1 MMRTPS
7 GATFILGCVLLGVC
21 IVLSLEEER
30 TAHSRAEELA
40 YLPKGPYLRLA
51 SLGYRQIVADIIWL
65 QAVQHLG
72 APKDTSKGYRWT
84 YHAVDV
90 LTDLDPTFVPAY
102 QAAGT
107 ILGVWAGRIH
117 ESIAILRKGMRHN
130 PQVWQF
136 PFLIGYDF
144 FYELCDPSSA
154 ARYLQMAAVLPGAPD
169 YLPRLASR
177 MAVEAGDPDAALEF
191 LERFLRQTKEERLRE
206 TLAERIRHVAQERNL
221 RFLED
226 AVQKHRTLHGRLPA
240 RLEDLVM
247 KGIIEAVPPDPFG
260 GRYFLDPKGAVQ
272 NTAQRER
279 LRLHQHVGCQGKSRQ
294 DGGPTAGNVPP
305 SFAVG

>member
-1 MMRTPS
+1 MARTLS
-7 GATFILGCVLLGVC
+7 GVAFILGFVLLGIG
-21 IVLSLEEER
+21 IVLFLEEER
-30 TAHSRAEELA
+30 TDHSRAEELA

-72 APKDTSKGYRWT
+72 APKDTSEGYRWT

-90 LTDLDPTFVPAY
+90 LTDLDPMFVPAY

-107 ILGVWAGRIH
+107 ILGVWAGRTH

-130 PQVWQF
+130 PDVWQF

-154 ARYLQMAAVLPGAPD
+154 AQYLQMAALLPGAPD

-177 MAVEAGDPDAALEF
+177 MAVEAGDPEAALEF

-206 TLAERIRHVAQERNL
+206 TLVERIRVVVQERNL
-221 RFLED
+221 RLLEE
-226 AVQKHRTLHGRLPA
+226 AVQRYRSLYGRMPD
-240 RLEDLVM
+240 RLEDLVAKKM
-247 KGIIEAVPPDPFG
+247 IEAVPLDPFG

-272 NTAQRER
+272 NTVQRER
-279 LRLHQHVGCQGKSRQ
+279 LRLHQHVGCHRRSKQ
-294 DGGPTAGNVPP
+294 DGSPSVVNV
-305 SFAVG
+305 SSLLTVG